1 MSEKTSILDT
11 ATLVT
16 ISGRQLETFSL
27 GDGPDLVLFESGG
40 GSSGAVWGRVVES
53 LAIDARIV
61 IYNRAGYGR
70 SWAVWDKRTLSH
82 LVHDLLHLLETM
94 EYRRLVLVGHS
105 WGGPVIRSVAAN
117 LGEKCTGLV
126 LVDATD
132 EGNSEYFGG
141 MEEAFYRNSWMI
153 LPKAL
158 WGSLAIQKE
167 EQLKGIQEPYRSK
180 AVRDCSSFK
189 AAWMASYEIANIVPG
204 LRELVASPAILA
216 GKTAVTCISGQIPHN
231 KMRTEQNAAHRRRAQ
246 LAGQRG
252 KYVPANKSGHAV
264 HHTEPQL
271 IADEIATILAP
282 KP

>member
-16 ISGRQLETFSL
+16 IAGRQLETFSL

-40 GSSGAVWGRVVES
+40 ASAGAVWGRVVQS
-53 LAIDARIV
+53 LATDARIV
-61 IYNRAGYGR
+61 LYNRAGYGR
-70 SWAVWDKRTLSH
+70 SWAAWDKRTLAN
-82 LVHDLLHLLETM
+82 LVDDLLHLLETM

-126 LVDATD
+126 LVDATE
-132 EGNSEYFGG
+132 EGNKEYFGG
-141 MEEAFYRNSWMI
+141 MEKAFYRNSWMF

-158 WGSLAIQKE
+158 WGSLATEKE
-167 EQLKGIQEPYRSK
+167 QQLKSIPEPYRSQ
-180 AVRDCSSFK
+180 AVRDSSSIK
-189 AAWMASYEIANIVPG
+189 AAWTAGYEIANIVPG
-204 LRELVASPAILA
+204 LRELVASPATLA
-216 GKTAVTCISGQIPHN
+216 ETTAVTCISGQIPQN
-231 KMRTEQNAAHRRRAQ
+231 KMRTEQNAAHQRRAH

-252 KYVPANKSGHAV
+252 KYVPAHKSGHAV

-271 IADEIATILAP
+271 IADEIAAILES
-282 KP
+282 